1 MSFAAA
7 PILNGQ
13 LVDTTPQ
20 PPPVPPTLEPVVT
33 NEVIADSPLT
43 SVTQSSPLTSEV
55 LLSIEQSTSVQPLD
69 PTSLA
74 ESFDNSYGGEYDS
87 AQLLAT
93 YGYVPS
99 PDGEIALLLSES
111 QFYYAYDDSAESAAG
126 SNAASQADPSGELAQ
141 GASPDTNQAPA
152 AEEERE
158 EEREEAARLSQTTTS
173 KTDPTASAQSTTS
186 SPSPSPSPSP
196 TPPPASSTSSFNTSR
211 QLAVTSIPLRAIDQ
225 QAFPLLDAAFS
236 SVSPA
241 EAEAQFAT
249 AEKTSMTETAD
260 KLGLVT
266 DPNAQPPTPAQIQ
279 TLLNN
284 VIQMIRGTKQ
294 SLNR

>member
-1 MSFAAA
+1 M
-7 PILNGQ
+7 
-13 LVDTTPQ
+13 
-20 PPPVPPTLEPVVT
+20 
-33 NEVIADSPLT
+33 
-43 SVTQSSPLTSEV
+43 
-55 LLSIEQSTSVQPLD
+55 
-69 PTSLA
+69 
-74 ESFDNSYGGEYDS
+74 
-87 AQLLAT
+87 
-93 YGYVPS
+93 
-99 PDGEIALLLSES
+99 
-111 QFYYAYDDSAESAAG
+111 
-126 SNAASQADPSGELAQ
+126 
-141 GASPDTNQAPA
+141 
-152 AEEERE
+152 
-158 EEREEAARLSQTTTS
+158 
-173 KTDPTASAQSTTS
+173 
-186 SPSPSPSPSP
+186 
-196 TPPPASSTSSFNTSR
+196 
-211 QLAVTSIPLRAIDQ
+211 RAIDQ